1 MKLPRFTY
9 SLFARLLFFGVLVVI
24 GGAIVRYVQLS
35 SYLREDLLQVVS
47 AQQYA
52 LAESYAREI
61 DYKIA
66 ERRRLIERLAA
77 ALPPAL
83 LDKPRQLRAWLQTH
97 HELQPLFSLG
107 LLVSDSD
114 GTIVADYPVMA
125 GRTGMSIDGRP
136 YLKAVMAGQSV
147 IASPLLGPVAKQPVL
162 PMAAPVKD
170 AKGRVAAIL
179 IGVAAL
185 DAPDFLDRLQ
195 ELNQARSGSF
205 LLVSPQDRL
214 FVAASDPSMV
224 LQATPPPGVNLLHDR
239 AMAGYRGSGVTINAK
254 GVEEISAMVSVPST
268 GWFVV
273 ARIPTAEALVSVGRA
288 QQYVIRHTLSAIVVV
303 LLVAGLIISWLLRPL
318 HRAAMLAGQMTD
330 GNLPLTPLPVERDDE
345 VGHLTRAFN
354 KLLAKLASSQSEL
367 ERLAHHDSLTGLPN
381 RSLLADRMKQA
392 LARAQRNGSQV
403 GLLFLDLDGFKPIND
418 NFGHE
423 AGDEALREIAR
434 RLLGVLRQSDTLAR
448 VGGDEFVLLVSD
460 LDPLAEEGLRSLAGK
475 CLEAVAEPLQLS
487 NASCTVG
494 VSIGIALCGGGC
506 RADTLLEAADKAMY
520 EAKQRGRGCYVV
532 SSFCDDL
539 PACAGD

>member
-1 MKLPRFTY
+1 MKLPRFTH
-9 SLFARLLFFGVLVVI
+9 SLFARLLFFGVLLVI
-24 GGAIVRYVQLS
+24 GGAVVRYVQLS
-35 SYLREDLLQVVS
+35 RYLREDLLEVVS
-47 AQQYA
+47 GQQYA
-52 LAESYAREI
+52 LAESFAREI

-66 ERRRLIERLAA
+66 ERRRLLERLAL

-83 LDKPRQLRAWLQTH
+83 LDKPQLLRDWLQAH
-97 HELQPLFSLG
+97 HQLQPLFSLG
-107 LLVSDSD
+107 LMIADTKGVIVSD
-114 GTIVADYPVMA
+114 YPEIS

-136 YLKAVMAGQSV
+136 YAKAVLAGQSV
-147 IASPLLGPVAKQPVL
+147 VASPLLGPVSKEPVL

-170 AKGRVAAIL
+170 GNGRVLAVL
-179 IGVAAL
+179 IGVVAL

-205 LLVSPQDRL
+205 LLISPQDHL
-214 FVAASDPSMV
+214 FVAASDPGMV
-224 LQATPPPGVNLLHDR
+224 LKPTPPPGVNLLHDR

-273 ARIPTAEALVSVGRA
+273 ARIPTAEALISVGRA
-288 QQYVIRHTLSAIVVV
+288 QQYVIRHTLSAIIVV

-367 ERLAHHDSLTGLPN
+367 ERLAHHDPLTGLPN
-381 RSLLADRMKQA
+381 RSLLADRMKQG

-418 NFGHE
+418 QFGHE
-423 AGDEALREIAR
+423 AGDEALCEIAH

-475 CLEAVAEPLQLS
+475 CLEAVAVPLQLS
-487 NASCTVG
+487 NATCTVG

-506 RADTLLEAADKAMY
+506 RADILLEAADKAMY
-520 EAKQRGRGCYVV
+520 EAKQRGRGCYVM
-532 SSFCDDL
+532 SSFCDDML
-539 PACAGD
+539 ASAAN